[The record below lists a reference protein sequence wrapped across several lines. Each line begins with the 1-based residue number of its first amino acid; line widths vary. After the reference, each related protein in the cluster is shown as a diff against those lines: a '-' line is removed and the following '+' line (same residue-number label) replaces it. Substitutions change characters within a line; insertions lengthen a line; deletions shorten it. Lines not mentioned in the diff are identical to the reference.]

1 VKLRALGEFGL
12 IEQIRQK
19 VVDPASVYRGIGD
32 DAAELSLPDGHRLLT
47 STDMLVEGVHF
58 RFEWTDSHS
67 LGRKA
72 VAVNLSDLAAMGG
85 TPSFLYLSLAC
96 PVDVDFTE
104 VEAFFEGAL
113 AEMATFQVT
122 LVGGDTCRSPGPWVI
137 SVTVEGHVSPGD
149 SVGRLQARPGDVILV
164 SGTLG
169 DSALAL
175 NHLKSH
181 LPVDPYLLQRHL
193 RPLPRIALGQALGA
207 QHLASAMIDISDGL
221 SADLGHLLMPAG
233 LDALLD
239 AAHIPLSS
247 AFRDVVRDQPD
258 FFELALHGGEDYELL
273 FTAKPENVPA
283 VMALSDSLNVPVS
296 AIGKLENGSG
306 QIKLRQTTGRIDP
319 VLARGYDHF
328 GPSQKTPEGRNA

>member
-1 VKLRALGEFGL
+1 MKLGTLGEFGL

-19 VVDPASVYRGIGD
+19 VVDPVSVYRGIGD

-47 STDMLVEGVHF
+47 TTDMLVEGVHF
-58 RFEWTDSHS
+58 RFDWTDSHS

-85 TPSFLYLSLAC
+85 TPCFLYLSLAC
-96 PVDVDFTE
+96 PGDVDFTE
-104 VEAFFEGAL
+104 VDAFFEGAL
-113 AEMATFQVT
+113 AEMGAYQVT

-149 SVGRLQARPGDVILV
+149 SVGRINARPGDVVLV

-181 LPVDPYLLQRHL
+181 LPLDPFLLQRHL
-193 RPLPRIALGQALGA
+193 RPLPRIALGQALGT

-239 AAHIPLSS
+239 AASIPLSS
-247 AFRDVVRDQPD
+247 AFQDAMKNHPD

-273 FTAKPENVPA
+273 FTAKPEHVPA
-283 VMALSDSLNVPVS
+283 VMDLSESLMVPVS
-296 AIGKLENGSG
+296 AIGKLERGSG
-306 QIKLRQTTGRIDP
+306 KIKLRQRSGLIDP
-319 VLARGYDHF
+319 LIARGFDHF
-328 GPSQKTPEGRNA
+328 GPRQKAP